1 MTPAAFVDPKS
12 NLGKALADCRAGAS
26 AIYVWPML
34 AWQEIRLRYRRSL
47 LGPFW
52 ITISTAV
59 MLGVIGPLYGKLF
72 QADLATYLPHLAVGF
87 VLWLLFS
94 GLINE
99 GCQTFISARGL
110 ITQTRIPLTVHV
122 LRTVTRNF
130 IIFAHHAMVV
140 AVVLAFYPPAP
151 TWSLLLVPA
160 GIALI
165 AANGFWAGLLVGMF
179 CARFR
184 DIPPTVESLV
194 QVAFFLTPVL
204 WQPQLLGRHQWAVEW
219 NPLHHFLEIVRAPLM
234 GMPASSLSWLVALAI
249 TLTGFGVTLLLFA
262 RYRARIAYWV

>member
-1 MTPAAFVDPKS
+1 VNPDS
-12 NLGKALADCRAGAS
+12 NLGKALADCRAGIS

-59 MLGVIGPLYGKLF
+59 LLGGIGPLYGKLF
-72 QADLATYLPHLAVGF
+72 QLNLATYLPHLTIGY

-99 GCQTFISARGL
+99 GCQIFITARGL
-110 ITQTRIPLTVHV
+110 ITQMRMPLTVHV
-122 LRTVTRNF
+122 LRTVTRNL
-130 IIFAHHAMVV
+130 IIFAHHAIVVV
-140 AVVLAFYPPAP
+140 AVLVFYPPVP
-151 TWSLLLVPA
+151 GWELLLVPV
-160 GIALI
+160 GILLI
-165 AANGFWAGLLVGMF
+165 AVNGFWAGLLIGMF

-204 WQPQLLGRHQWAVEW
+204 WQPQLLGRHQWAAAW
-219 NPLHHFLEIVRAPLM
+219 NPLYHFLEIVRAPLM
-234 GMPASSLSWLVALAI
+234 GMPTSPVSWTVVLGI
-249 TLTGFGVTLLLFA
+249 TLTGCLVTLALFA